1 MPLKEKELRKLKSFL
16 DQKVD
21 YYNQPSFIPDDPIS
35 IPHRYSKKQDIEIA
49 GFWTAMLSW
58 GQRKTILNKSA
69 ELMELMDD
77 APHDFIINHE
87 ESDRKRFLTFKHR
100 TFQADDT
107 LYFLSFFQDYYRNHS
122 SLESAF
128 IPNIKNPSTAER
140 LSHFHHTFFSLPD
153 LLQRTRKHV
162 STPDRKSSCKRLNM
176 FLRWMVRED
185 QCGVDFGIWKNI
197 NPAELM
203 IPLDVHVY
211 RVAHH
216 LQLLSREKTDWQAVE
231 ELTSNLKLLDP
242 QDPVKYDFALFSIGV
257 IEK

>member
-87 ESDRKRFLTFKHR
+87 ESDRKRFLKFKHR

-107 LYFLSFFQDYYRNHS
+107 LYLLSFFQDYYRNQV

-162 STPDRKSSCKRLNM
+162 NADLPGTRAHKHANQENKNYEKNKYSSSSTQCA
-176 FLRWMVRED
+176 VRDGRQET
-185 QCGVDFGIWKNI
+185 FILAK
-197 NPAELM
+197 AYF
-203 IPLDVHVY
+203 HSY
-211 RVAHH
+211 
-216 LQLLSREKTDWQAVE
+216 LS
-231 ELTSNLKLLDP
+231 TST
-242 QDPVKYDFALFSIGV
+242 
-257 IEK
+257 